1 MNTVVQ
7 ACIGQTTKD
16 EATVNLDAFGLTV
29 FDIFRLMMR
38 RIVAEKRLPFDPIVP
53 NATTLAA
60 IDDANRR
67 GLDSIEKWF
76 ANLRDGRD
84 DCWNDLAAPLVQL
97 RLPPRRHR
105 TAPQYCPHRHPSA
118 FGATWWKWCGR

>member
-16 EATVNLDAFGLTV
+16 EATVNLDTFGLTV

-38 RIVAEKRLPFDPIVP
+38 RILPEKRLPFDPIVP

-60 IDDANRR
+60 IDDANRG
-67 GLDSIEKWF
+67 GLDSIEKLF
-76 ANLRDGRD
+76 ANLRDRRD

-105 TAPQYCPHRHPSA
+105 TAPQYCPNRHPSA
-118 FGATWWKWCGR
+118 FTLPEMDE

>member
-16 EATVNLDAFGLTV
+16 EATVNLDTFGLTV

-38 RIVAEKRLPFDPIVP
+38 RIVAEKRFPFDPIVP

-60 IDDANRR
+60 IDDVNR
-67 GLDSIEKWF
+67 GDIGPIDSIEELF
-76 ANLRDGRD
+76 AALRDGRD
-84 DCWNDLAAPLVQL
+84 DCWNDLAAPLVQE

-105 TAPQYCPHRHPSA
+105 TAPHYCRHRHPSA
-118 FGATWWKWCGR
+118 FTLPEMDE